1 MGEKQ
6 LAEKLIKEYSHKETT
21 QFDELKALDKKVKS
35 PALIFAYT
43 FGTLASLILGI
54 GMCLAMKV
62 LWDSTILMFVGI
74 GVGLIGIGMCALNYK
89 LYEIILNK
97 RKAQYSDEILK
108 KSNELLNK

>member
-1 MGEKQ
+1 MNENEY
-6 LAEKLIKEYSHKETT
+6 AEKLIKEYSENEVSKFE
-21 QFDELKALDKKVKS
+21 ELKALDRKVKS

-54 GMCLAMKV
+54 GMCLAMKIFGN
-62 LWDSTILMFVGI
+62 STILMFVGI
-74 GVGLIGIGMCALNYK
+74 GVGLLGIGMCTLNYK